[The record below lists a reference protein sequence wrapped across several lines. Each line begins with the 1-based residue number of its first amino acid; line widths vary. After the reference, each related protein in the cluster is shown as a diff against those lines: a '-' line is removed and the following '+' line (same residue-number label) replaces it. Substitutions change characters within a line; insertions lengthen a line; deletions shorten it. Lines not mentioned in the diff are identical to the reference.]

1 MNKNVCPNCGQL
13 YDADLEKCPLCGTA
27 AQVVEAGS
35 AALRKQRRAERKEA
49 ERQKNDSFDQ
59 ESEEDLLEEEAAR
72 KREEKRMRKEA
83 KRAVQTVE
91 AEESERVPAPAAIT
105 PGAYQTGGRRPAVQ
119 EEYIRKDRSRVPRF
133 FLVVSFLLLLAA
145 MAVGGTYLLWKKD
158 IVKLPIYDNLFEKY
172 HSTEAPIETGEPAA
186 TDTVQAAASSS
197 AVDTETVDPYSGAKP
212 CTGMTLSMTE
222 LTLTYRN
229 DLEQIVATVE
239 PRDTTDQRTYVS
251 SDENVA
257 KVTSVGVVTA
267 VNPGTATI
275 TVTCGKQTATCT
287 VTCDFSDETEAPQDV
302 TVDVD
307 SLELND
313 TDMDITFFNPGE
325 NFTLSV
331 TNIPV
336 GTPVTWTSQDPAIAT
351 VDDGGHVVAV
361 SKGTTKVL
369 AKVGDLTAE
378 CWVRCNFKEETSAT
392 GG

>member
-1 MNKNVCPNCGQL
+1 
-13 YDADLEKCPLCGTA
+13 
-27 AQVVEAGS
+27 
-35 AALRKQRRAERKEA
+35 
-49 ERQKNDSFDQ
+49 
-59 ESEEDLLEEEAAR
+59 
-72 KREEKRMRKEA
+72 
-83 KRAVQTVE
+83 
-91 AEESERVPAPAAIT
+91 
-105 PGAYQTGGRRPAVQ
+105 
-119 EEYIRKDRSRVPRF
+119 
-133 FLVVSFLLLLAA
+133 
-145 MAVGGTYLLWKKD
+145 
-158 IVKLPIYDNLFEKY
+158 
-172 HSTEAPIETGEPAA
+172 
-186 TDTVQAAASSS
+186 
-197 AVDTETVDPYSGAKP
+197 
-212 CTGMTLSMTE
+212 MTLSMTE